1 MKRVAFKVRKR
12 QAGIAAVE
20 FSLVAVIFFTVVFGT
35 LELARWE
42 FLLNTLQEVT
52 RRAAAA
58 AANADFSD
66 TALRKVQ
73 AAAVFRN
80 SHGPLAFGDPV
91 TAENVTIDYL
101 SVSSTNWELKH
112 VSARPA
118 CPARSQLNC
127 MTDPHA
133 DNCIRFVRARVCKSM
148 DNAGNCTPLSYQMVF
163 PFLDLSGVKVPPSE
177 TIVPAGSLGSTAGS
191 IVDPACS

>member
-1 MKRVAFKVRKR
+1 MKLVTFKVRTR
-12 QAGIAAVE
+12 QTGVAAVE
-20 FSLVAVIFFTVVFGT
+20 FALVAIIFFTVIFGT

-42 FLLNTLQEVT
+42 FLMNTLQEVT

-66 TALRKVQ
+66 TALEKVQ
-73 AAAVFRN
+73 AGAVFRN
-80 SHGPLAFGDPV
+80 SLGPLALGEPV

-101 SVSSTNWELKH
+101 SVSNTDWDLKH

-127 MTDPHA
+127 MTNPHA
-133 DNCIRFVRARVCKSM
+133 DNCIRFVRARVCESM
-148 DNAGNCTPLSYQMVF
+148 DAAGNCTPLSYKMVF
-163 PFLDLSGVKVPPSE
+163 PFLNLSGVKLPTSE
-177 TIVPAGSLGSTAGS
+177 TIVPVGSLGATAGS
-191 IVDPACS
+191 IADSTCS